1 MGERVAQN
9 EPAAACG
16 WKKDALALGLLVLLV
31 LPVRLW
37 LLVNTEVAARDSI
50 GYIRYALE
58 FETHDWDKVIKAH
71 DQHPGYALTV
81 LAVSQPLRSAS
92 GQTDA
97 ATMQLAAQITTMMAA
112 MLLLYP
118 MYHVGR
124 LLFNRRTGFGAA
136 LLYQVLPIN
145 AQHLSDGIS
154 EGLFLF
160 LVASALLQGVRA
172 LQGQSPVR
180 FALCGLISGLAYLTR
195 LEGAMVAM
203 AAGGVLVG
211 MQFVSSRRM

>member
-1 MGERVAQN
+1 MADRAGLTDSAT
-9 EPAAACG
+9 ACS
-16 WKKDALALGLLVLLV
+16 WKKDAIALGLLVLLV
-31 LPVRLW
+31 LPLRLW

-50 GYIRYALE
+50 GYIRYALK
-58 FETHDWDKVIKAH
+58 FESEEGWKQVIKDN

-97 ATMQLAAQITTMMAA
+97 ATMQLAAQLTTVLAA
-112 MLLLYP
+112 ILLLYP

-136 LLYQVLPIN
+136 LLFQVLPIN

-160 LVASALLQGVRA
+160 LVASA
-172 LQGQSPVR
+172 
-180 FALCGLISGLAYLTR
+180 
-195 LEGAMVAM
+195 
-203 AAGGVLVG
+203 
-211 MQFVSSRRM
+211 